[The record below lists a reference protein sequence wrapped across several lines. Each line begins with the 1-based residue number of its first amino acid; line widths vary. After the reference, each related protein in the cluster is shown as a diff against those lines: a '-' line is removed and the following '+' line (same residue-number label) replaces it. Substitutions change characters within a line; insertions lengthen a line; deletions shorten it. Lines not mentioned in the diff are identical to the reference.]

1 MAELKLSV
9 RGQGVLLFT
18 AGGDTCAFVLTSS
31 AESKLESKLD
41 ESDCLLVAWTGSGV
55 SVRRRSAPEPYPGA
69 NTGKGLV
76 ADARA
81 FYWFSLDA
89 QNCRLRA
96 GVGEARAE
104 TAVYE
109 CKLPAATDAER
120 RESKAFLESLT
131 GFGAFTGAAPLR
143 LLRDPVGRAP
153 PLRVEPSATLDA
165 LAAGLHL
172 PATHLA
178 PVARQMF
185 DCVAG
190 CRLDTDD
197 FPEFSRAVAASIA
210 GGWCRKRLAEKADEF
225 SKTDPNPAETYLRIT
240 LGENTGESP
249 GVPYVLEIWP
259 AGHFSPTHSHA
270 NAEAIIKV
278 LHGDIEVQLYPYL
291 GPSAAPFA
299 ITEFTAGDV
308 MWISP
313 TLNQVHR
320 LTNRG
325 AEPCVT
331 IQCYTYD
338 RGDRA
343 HYDFFDYLDKSVVK
357 QYTPDSDMEFSA
369 FKALMRTEWE
379 SAANG
384 SAARGPLACFGF

>member
-1 MAELKLSV
+1 MSGLRLSV
-9 RGQGVLLFT
+9 PGQGVLLFVAADA
-18 AGGDTCAFVLTSS
+18 AGACACTFTIYDNDRVDGLQ
-31 AESKLESKLD
+31 
-41 ESDCLLVAWTGSGV
+41 VAWTDSGV
-55 SVRRRSAPEPYPGA
+55 AVRRLSAPEPYPGE

-76 ADARA
+76 ADPRA
-81 FYWFSLDA
+81 YFWFSLDA
-89 QNCRLRA
+89 QNGRLRG

-131 GFGAFTGAAPLR
+131 GLADFNGAAPLR
-143 LLRDPVGRAP
+143 LLRDPVGRP
-153 PLRVEPSATLDA
+153 LPLRVSPSVSLDA
-165 LAAGLHL
+165 IAGGLHL
-172 PATHLA
+172 PASHLA

-190 CRLDTDD
+190 CQLDADD
-197 FPEFSRAVAASIA
+197 FPEFSQAIAASIA
-210 GGWCRKRLAEKADEF
+210 GGWCQRRLAEKADEF

-240 LGENTGESP
+240 LGENAGESP

-299 ITEFTAGDV
+299 TADFTAGDV
-308 MWISP
+308 LWISP
-313 TLNQVHR
+313 TLNQTHR

-325 AEPCVT
+325 AAPCVT
-331 IQCYTYD
+331 VQCYAYD

-343 HYDFFDYLDKSVVK
+343 HYDFFDYLDKSDVK

-369 FKALMRTEWE
+369 FKALMRAEWE
-379 SAANG
+379 SA
-384 SAARGPLACFGF
+384 RPLRFACFGSIL

>member
-1 MAELKLSV
+1 MSGLRLSV
-9 RGQGVLLFT
+9 PGQGVLLFVAADA
-18 AGGDTCAFVLTSS
+18 AGARTCTFTIYDNVRADGLQ
-31 AESKLESKLD
+31 
-41 ESDCLLVAWTGSGV
+41 VAWTDSGV
-55 SVRRRSAPEPYPGA
+55 AVRRLSAPEPYPGE

-76 ADARA
+76 ADPRA
-81 FYWFSLDA
+81 YFWFSLDA
-89 QNCRLRA
+89 QNGRLRG

-109 CKLPAATDAER
+109 CKLPAVTDAER

-131 GFGAFTGAAPLR
+131 GFADFNGAAPLR
-143 LLRDPVGRAP
+143 LLRDPVGRP
-153 PLRVEPSATLDA
+153 LPLRVSPSVSLDA
-165 LAAGLHL
+165 IAGGLHL
-172 PATHLA
+172 PASHLA

-190 CRLDTDD
+190 CQLDTDD
-197 FPEFSRAVAASIA
+197 FPEFSQAIAASIA

-240 LGENTGESP
+240 LGENAGESP

-278 LHGDIEVQLYPYL
+278 LHGVIEVQLYPYL
-291 GPSAAPFA
+291 GPRAVPFA
-299 ITEFTAGDV
+299 TADFTAGDV
-308 MWISP
+308 LWISP

-325 AEPCVT
+325 T
-331 IQCYTYD
+331 NS
-338 RGDRA
+338 
-343 HYDFFDYLDKSVVK
+343 L
-357 QYTPDSDMEFSA
+357 
-369 FKALMRTEWE
+369 
-379 SAANG
+379 N
-384 SAARGPLACFGF
+384 